1 MKIGLYADPHISAT
15 SSIIAGKQK
24 NFSGRLDSLIESFRW
39 MEEIFKQNDCISV
52 FCLGDLTDKPDL
64 TAEEITAMSQCQ
76 GLGEHVI
83 VEGNHCRQ
91 DKDGLINSLSLLD
104 NVYSSPEVISIHD
117 GVGGTERKILLLPYN
132 STVVDLSQYKDVD
145 VILSHNDIKG
155 YDLNG
160 HILTS
165 GYEISDILD
174 NCKIFVNGHLHNGGW
189 LIKDRI
195 VNLGQLSGMNFSSCG
210 GEWEPSVGILDL
222 ETLHLE
228 IIENPYAYRFKKVQF
243 DTLVKLKNYLN
254 SLPEGYQYVLQV
266 KIPEKIATSARSLL
280 DKSSSVVA
288 SRVLTIRDA
297 KKQVVKT
304 ETAESFTGS
313 QNIYDKLRGF
323 LKTQDTKK
331 FDPEIAEKVIVD
343 LEKKEGAE

>member
-1 MKIGLYADPHISAT
+1 MKIGLYSDPHISAA
-15 SSIIAGKQK
+15 SSIVAGKQK
-24 NFSGRLDSLIESFRW
+24 KFSGRLDNLIESFKW
-39 MEEIFKQNDCISV
+39 MEEIFKQNDCVKV
-52 FCLGDLTDKPDL
+52 FCLGDLADKPDL

-76 GLGEHVI
+76 GIEDHII

-91 DKDGLINSLSLLD
+91 DKDGLINSLSLLS
-104 NVYSSPEVISIHD
+104 NVYASPEVVSID
-117 GVGGTERKILLLPYN
+117 DKKILLLPYN
-132 STVVDLSQYKDVD
+132 STVVDLGQYKDVD
-145 VILSHNDIKG
+145 IILSHNDIKG

-174 NCKIFVNGHLHNGGW
+174 NCKIFINGHLHNGGW
-189 LIKDRI
+189 LIKDRV

-210 GEWEPSVGILDL
+210 GEWEPAVGILDL
-222 ETLHLE
+222 DTFHLE
-228 IIENPYAYRFKKVQF
+228 IVENPYAYRFKKVQF

-254 SLPEGYQYVLQV
+254 SLPEEYQYVLQV

-280 DKSSSVVA
+280 DKASNVVA
-288 SRVLTIRDA
+288 SRVLTIRDT